1 MLVRNAPRGLALLL
15 LALAGCGVAKSLP
28 TSVLGQLGVVAEPGA
43 NNDAATALDVVFV
56 YDPQAGPVLPPTG
69 AEWFA
74 RKAAY
79 LQKLGPAID
88 VVSQEL
94 APATTVRDV
103 ALPPRYRRAVAVYAY
118 ANYLAPAGQPRLSL
132 GAYPRAVIRLAP
144 DHVVA
149 SKGNGA

>member
-15 LALAGCGVAKSLP
+15 LALAGCGIARPPP

-43 NNDAATALDVVFV
+43 NDDAATALDVVFV
-56 YDPQAGPVLPPTG
+56 YDPQAGSLLPLTG
-69 AEWFA
+69 PEWFA
-74 RKAAY
+74 RKVAY
-79 LQKLGPAID
+79 RQNLGSAID
-88 VVSQEL
+88 VVSLEL

-118 ANYLAPAGQPRLSL
+118 ASYLAPAGQPRLSL

-144 DHVVA
+144 DHVVVEQR
-149 SKGNGA
+149 